1 MESSVKASVTPSVAK
16 RATDCLTRLASV
28 SVRMRLKSSTV
39 SGAQLDP
46 DREAALQ
53 FRQEVGR
60 LRDVEGAGGDEQDVV
75 GLDRAVLGR
84 DRRALDQGQ
93 EVALHALAR
102 HVAADAPVPGRDLVD
117 LVEEDDAVVLDLADR
132 LLHER
137 VLVEQLVGFLGDER
151 LVGLAHADAPGLGF
165 AAERLA
171 EHVAEIDRPDGG
183 ARQAGDLEHRQ
194 SAAAGLHLDL
204 DLLVVELVG
213 AQLLAER
220 LARGGAGCRPDERIE
235 HALLGGEMRP
245 RLDLPAL
252 VLLDEADADLD
263 EVAHDLLDV
272 APDIADFRELGR
284 LHLEERGA
292 GETGETA
299 GDLRLAAAGRADHQ
313 DVLRQNLL
321 LHGAFE
327 LLPPPA
333 VAQRDGDGALGVV
346 LADDVA
352 VELGDDFARGEGGHS
367 ELSSSSR
374 AGEARPGTSI
384 RMRRQSGW
392 RSSGLRRRF
401 ARG

>member
-1 MESSVKASVTPSVAK
+1 MPPK
-16 RATDCLTRLASV
+16 
-28 SVRMRLKSSTV
+28 
-39 SGAQLDP
+39 
-46 DREAALQ
+46 
-53 FRQEVGR
+53 
-60 LRDVEGAGGDEQDVV
+60 
-75 GLDRAVLGR
+75 
-84 DRRALDQGQ
+84 
-93 EVALHALAR
+93 
-102 HVAADAPVPGRDLVD
+102 
-117 LVEEDDAVVLDLADR
+117 
-132 LLHER
+132 
-137 VLVEQLVGFLGDER
+137 
-151 LVGLAHADAPGLGF
+151 
-165 AAERLA
+165 RLA

-183 ARQAGDLEHRQ
+183 ARQAGDLEHGQ

-235 HALLGGEMRP
+235 HALLGGEMRT

-292 GETGETA
+292 GEAGETA
-299 GDLRLAAAGRADHQ
+299 GDLRLAATGRADHE
-313 DVLRQNLL
+313 DVLRKNLL

-333 VAQRDGDGALGVV
+333 VAQSDGDGALGVV
-346 LADDVA
+346 LSDDVP
-352 VELGDDFARGEGGHS
+352 VELGDDFARGEGSHS

-374 AGEARPGTSI
+374 ASEARPGISI

-392 RSSGLRRRF
+392 RSSGLR
-401 ARG
+401 